1 MYNSCKEAH
10 IAVNDK
16 IQQINAN
23 RQESIR
29 PQYIDIALNEAI
41 DVLLTQK
48 IKAFEETGRF
58 YDDLQCIKTTYE
70 SPLYLP
76 FNETE
81 IKAHEDTR
89 GFIYIPSNYL
99 HGISYDAKVIYDK
112 FQRYRHY
119 KSKAIIYIRAGL
131 KDWLDSE
138 RNPYP
143 KKIEPITVIYHR
155 LGNKNIAK
163 KVVTLDYKPTI
174 YNEEGLFEYIQYAL
188 NTLNSEGFC
197 VGYEKLYHKDG
208 AYGLIFQVVDPNMDI
223 TFEFDDTNVG
233 IYKTTFTE
241 NMLCHSGGYPI
252 IAYDNNVQDYV
263 ETFEYKSGKYVGMD
277 LVSDV
282 QRKDILQT
290 YHNRMNRHIH
300 PICTIENNMLY
311 VDFDKTFV
319 VTDVSIT
326 YLREPRKFNYA
337 MDIATELPFM
347 TEIINLATQKLL
359 GKLKDDGYQI
369 AINESN
375 SLK

>member
-58 YDDLQCIKTTYE
+58 YDDLQCIKATYK

-76 FNETE
+76 FDEPT
-81 IKAHEDTR
+81 IQAHEDTR
-89 GFIYIPSNYL
+89 GFAYLPSNYL

-119 KSKAIIYIRAGL
+119 KSLGL
-131 KDWLDSE
+131 KYFRVDLSKLITNTTE
-138 RNPYP
+138 SRFP
-143 KKIEPITVIYHR
+143 KKIPAITIEYQKS
-155 LGNKNIAK
+155 GYDSSK
-163 KVVTLDYKPTI
+163 KSIKLDYPSI
-174 YNEEGLFEYIQYAL
+174 IHREEGIFEYISYIL
-188 NTLNSEGFC
+188 NTLNSKELC
-197 VGYEKLYHKDG
+197 VGYETLYDK
-208 AYGLIFQVVDPNMDI
+208 YYSKCLIFQFIDSTIELTCEHSDVTV
-223 TFEFDDTNVG
+223 TEFSS
-233 IYKTTFTE
+233 
-241 NMLCHSGGYPI
+241 NMLCHSGGYKV
-252 IAYDNNVQDYV
+252 IAYDKEHDDYV
-263 ETFEYKSGKYVGMD
+263 DTFEFKNGKYVGMD

-282 QRKDILQT
+282 QRRDMLQT
-290 YHNRMNRHIH
+290 YHNRINRHIH
-300 PICTIENNMLY
+300 PICTIENNLLY

-319 VTDVSIT
+319 VTDVSMT
-326 YLREPRKFNYA
+326 YLREPTKFNYA
-337 MDIATELPFM
+337 TDTATELPFM